1 MCKPGAEVITSYVVI
16 VSPPARLF
24 TFYRKQNIFFL
35 SMFVVGTIEE
45 GGRPAFVTYVLPGLV
60 LFFLSLGSVSVG
72 FVERGYRL
80 NYAYASLGLQQVHLT
95 A

>member
-60 LFFLSLGSVSVG
+60 LFFFEPWKRKRG
-72 FVERGYRL
+72 FC
-80 NYAYASLGLQQVHLT
+80 
-95 A
+95 